1 MTSYDTLCW
10 EHDSKDNIVVLT
22 LNRPAKHNAING
34 QMMRDLDDAIR
45 RAERERIG
53 AILLKGSGA
62 SFCSG
67 YDIAPGQ
74 TGPDAI
80 DTSLE
85 GWRRFGKRCIENL
98 MNVWESPVPVVCAV
112 HGYALGGGLELVAAC
127 DFAIASDDA
136 KFGEPEVRHVS
147 APPTLFLPWTMP
159 IRHVRHLM
167 YTGDMIDAAEA
178 KRMHLV
184 NDVVPRADLE
194 NAGLRLARRLAQ
206 VPGPAIAYNKA
217 AINNAQQVAGMAS
230 SMAFNVESMS
240 AVHNTESGRS
250 WWRKISD
257 LGFKEFLKLRDGRF
271 RDGGTGFSAAAKRL
285 PRAIPM
291 TAVPLLQGE
300 TSPVSIRL
308 SRMITKKN
316 TGSRVMF
323 GVAQMFPG
331 ERSLVFSFLDSDDTT
346 QGEIYYGPVDE
357 MFFVVRGRLRVEWDD
372 MAVDAGPNETI
383 YLPPGHKYRM
393 VNPGD
398 EEAFIVYALSPCVE

>member
-257 LGFKEFLKLRDGRF
+257 LGFKEFLKLRNGLFCRGQAPTKSHPDDGCTFVAR
-271 RDGGTGFSAAAKRL
+271 RDLAGQYQTVADDYQEEHRIACHVRRRPNV
-285 PRAIPM
+285 PR
-291 TAVPLLQGE
+291 
-300 TSPVSIRL
+300 
-308 SRMITKKN
+308 
-316 TGSRVMF
+316 
-323 GVAQMFPG
+323 
-331 ERSLVFSFLDSDDTT
+331 
-346 QGEIYYGPVDE
+346 
-357 MFFVVRGRLRVEWDD
+357 
-372 MAVDAGPNETI
+372 
-383 YLPPGHKYRM
+383 
-393 VNPGD
+393 
-398 EEAFIVYALSPCVE
+398 